1 MMTTSSWV
9 SKRPDIQGGDACIR
23 NTRIPVW
30 VLVNSRR
37 LGETD
42 EQILRAYPSLI
53 PGDLEAAYSY
63 AAANPEEIDKTIL
76 ENEEGEA
83 GFVE

>member
-9 SKRPDIQGGDACIR
+9 SKRADIQGGDACIR

-37 LGETD
+37 QGATD

-53 PGDLEAAYSY
+53 PGDLEAAFSY
-63 AAANPEEIDKTIL
+63 AESNGEEIDSTIR
-76 ENEEGEA
+76 ENE
-83 GFVE
+83 